1 MFLFERKQV
10 RCVESRGKRSRISS
24 YTIKTGHKSLISY
37 STTIE
42 NHTMKESSE
51 FFAVWVVQVVK
62 IEFNH
67 FGIYIYI

>member
-1 MFLFERKQV
+1 MG
-10 RCVESRGKRSRISS
+10 SREKRSRISL
-24 YTIKTGHKSLISY
+24 YTIKTGQRSLISY

-42 NHTMKESSE
+42 NYTMKESE

-67 FGIYIYI
+67 MSPRLKMPEKWI